1 MKKYKILSLL
11 LVTALLVSLLSG
23 CGASAGGALKNETAD
38 MAAPE
43 APMEMAP
50 EMDYGYA
57 ADEESSVGTSGTST
71 PAPANR
77 KLIRTVYMDAQT
89 KDMDSLLPA
98 VEQQVAVLGGYMENR
113 EVYGGSSSTS
123 QWRNAHLTIRIPADK
138 ADTFL
143 GQVEQNANV
152 TSLQESMEDIT
163 LDYVATASR
172 ITALE
177 TEQARLLELMEQAG
191 SLTDLLEVEARLT
204 DVVYE
209 LENYGS
215 RLRLYD
221 NLVDYATIHL
231 SISQVTELTTPEDEQ
246 TVWERIST
254 GFMHTLRGL
263 GDTLVDIL
271 VWLIVAS
278 PVLAVLAIPVVIVV
292 LIIRASRKKK
302 AVKKAKLT
310 PPPAN
315 GDSAE

>member
-1 MKKYKILSLL
+1 MKKYKISSLL

-23 CGASAGGALKNETAD
+23 CGASTGGAYKNEAAD
-38 MAAPE
+38 APAAE
-43 APMEMAP
+43 APMEMKP

-57 ADEESSVGTSGTST
+57 DVESSVGTSGTGT
-71 PAPANR
+71 TLPANR
-77 KLIRTVYMDAQT
+77 KLIRTVHMDAQT

-98 VEQQVAVLGGYMENR
+98 VEQQIAVLGGYIENR

-138 ADTFL
+138 ADSFL
-143 GQVEQNANV
+143 NQVQQNANV
-152 TSLQESMEDIT
+152 TSLNESTEDIT

-172 ITALE
+172 IKALE

-191 SLTDLLEVEARLT
+191 SLTELLEVEARLT

-231 SISQVTELTTPEDEQ
+231 SIHQVTELTTPEDEQ

-254 GFMHTLRGL
+254 GFMSTLRGL

-271 VWLIVAS
+271 VWLIVIS
-278 PVLAVLAIPVVIVV
+278 PVLVVLAIPVVIIV
-292 LIIRASRKKK
+292 LIIRASQKKK
-302 AVKKAKLT
+302 SRKNAQT
-310 PPPAN
+310 PPPAKE
-315 GDSAE
+315 DSDK